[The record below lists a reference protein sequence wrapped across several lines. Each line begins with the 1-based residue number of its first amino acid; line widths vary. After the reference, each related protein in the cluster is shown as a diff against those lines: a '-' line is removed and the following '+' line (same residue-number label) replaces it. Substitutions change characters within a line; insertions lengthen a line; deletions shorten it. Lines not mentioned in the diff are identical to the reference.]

1 MPYTI
6 SGGHGGIQ
14 TQSRMRSS
22 IQFSVIMPTFNQC
35 SFIRR
40 AIKSLMEQAYDNWEL
55 IIINDGSTDETEEF
69 ISDYIK
75 DERVF
80 YIKNMENTGLGHA
93 INQGLE
99 AARYD
104 YIAYLPS
111 DDFYFPNHLQS
122 LAGKLGKENVVLAYS
137 GLQNDTD
144 DTMNHNSFNQTKQI
158 PNGYCMQLVQTAHKK
173 HDDLRWIERNEFV
186 TEDLYL
192 MFWHKLADKGFF
204 VPTNTVSCFWTNH
217 PRQRH
222 IILSEKYGGG
232 LNKYRNYYKPN
243 ITLKVKVSRNKFTD
257 EEELYKDFR
266 ATLPKCKEPL
276 KILIVGELAY
286 YPERIYA
293 LEQAGHILYGLWDPN
308 PMYSFTTV
316 GPLPFGHVRDLSPDN
331 WENEIVEIKPDIIYG
346 LLSSSAVPFVYEVV
360 KRVPQVPYVWCF
372 KEGPSMVLKMGN
384 WEKLIYL
391 YQHASGRIFLNELAE
406 QWYNQFLPTS
416 DAPAMIMD
424 GELPKKDYFKDTFS
438 PKLSDTVGGIHT
450 VVTGRMIGILED
462 DIKTLAQKDIH
473 IHLYTQNYY
482 EGNNREGFVKLA
494 PNHFHVHQHVFADKW
509 TEELSKYDAG
519 WLHCH
524 KSKNG
529 GNMLMTNW
537 DDLNLPARIA
547 TYAAAGLP
555 IILPDN
561 TGNAVASNRIAEKYD
576 IGLAYKDREDLIC
589 LLQEEVKTR
598 KHTNNMLRCRMEF
611 SFDYHVP
618 RLEDFFRSAIRYK
631 KKESHEG
638 QY

>member
-1 MPYTI
+1 MPYII

-14 TQSRMRSS
+14 KRTRMKSS
-22 IQFSVIMPTFNQC
+22 INFSVIMPSFNQC

-40 AIKSLMEQAYDNWEL
+40 AIGSLMAQAYPNWEL
-55 IIINDGSTDETEEF
+55 IIINDGCTDETEVF
-69 ISDYIK
+69 ISDYIN
-75 DERVF
+75 DERIT
-80 YIKNMENTGLGHA
+80 YIMNKQNTGLGHA
-93 INQGLE
+93 INQGID
-99 AARYD
+99 AAKYD

-111 DDFYFPNHLQS
+111 DDFYFPNHLETMAKA
-122 LAGKLGKENVVLAYS
+122 LNRNDVVLAYS

-144 DTMNHNSFNQTKQI
+144 DTMNRNSFNQTKQV

-173 HDDLRWIERNEFV
+173 YDALRWVERDEFI
-186 TEDLYL
+186 TEDFYL
-192 MFWHKLADKGFF
+192 MFWSKLADKGLFM
-204 VPTNTVSCFWTNH
+204 PTNTVSCFWTSH

-222 IILSEKYGGG
+222 KIISEKYGGG
-232 LNKYRNYYKPN
+232 LNKYRNYYKPQVP
-243 ITLKVKVSRNKFTD
+243 LKIKVSRNKFID

-266 ATLPKCKEPL
+266 KETPICKEPL

-308 PMYSFTTV
+308 PMFTFTTV
-316 GPLPFGHVRDLSPDN
+316 GPLPFGHVKDLSSEN
-331 WENEIVEIKPDIIYG
+331 WEKEIAEIKPDIIYS

-360 KRVPQVPYVWCF
+360 RKVPEIPYVWCF

-391 YQHASGRIFLNELAE
+391 YQHAAGRIFLNEIAE
-406 QWYNQFLPTS
+406 QWYKLFLPTS
-416 DAPAMIMD
+416 DTPTLIMD

-450 VVTGRMIGILED
+450 VVTGRMIGVSEE
-462 DIKTLAQKDIH
+462 DIKALAWKDIH

-482 EGNNREGFVKLA
+482 EGNNRENLVKLA
-494 PNHFHVHQHVFADKW
+494 PNHFHVHQHVFADEW
-509 TEELSKYDAG
+509 TEEFSKYDAG

-524 KSKNG
+524 KSNNG
-529 GNMLMTNW
+529 GNMLLTTW
-537 DDLNLPARIA
+537 DDLNLPARIS

-561 TGNAVASNRIAEKYD
+561 TGNTVASNKVAEKYD
-576 IGLAYKDREDLIC
+576 IGLVYKERDELVNI
-589 LLQEEVKTR
+589 LQDEVKTR
-598 KHTNNMLRCRMEF
+598 THTNNMLRCRMEF
-611 SFDYHVP
+611 SFDSHVLRLVEFLRSVIGKKYHG
-618 RLEDFFRSAIRYK
+618 E
-631 KKESHEG
+631 
-638 QY
+638 

>member
-111 DDFYFPNHLQS
+111 DDFYFPDHLETMAKT
-122 LAGKLGKENVVLAYS
+122 LEKDDVVLAYS

-144 DTMNHNSFNQTKQI
+144 DTMNRNSFNQTKQI
-158 PNGYCMQLVQTAHKK
+158 LNGYCMQLVQAAHKK
-173 HDDLRWIERNEFV
+173 YKSLRWAERNEFI
-186 TEDLYL
+186 TEDYYL
-192 MFWHKLADKGFF
+192 MFWNRLAEKGLF
-204 VPTNTVSCFWTNH
+204 VPTNIVSCFWTSH
-217 PRQRH
+217 PHQRH
-222 IILSEKYGGG
+222 KFVSEKYGGG
-232 LNKYRNYYKPN
+232 LNIYRSYYKPHTP
-243 ITLKVKVSRNKFTD
+243 IKVKVSRNKFID
-257 EEELYKDFR
+257 EDELYKDFH
-266 ATLPKCKEPL
+266 AISPKCEKPL
-276 KILIVGELAY
+276 KILVVGELAY

-308 PMYSFTTV
+308 PMYTFTTI
-316 GPLPFGHVRDLSPDN
+316 GPLPFGHVKDLSPDN
-331 WENEIVEIKPDIIYG
+331 WESEIAAIKPDIIYS

-384 WEKLIYL
+384 WKKLIYL
-391 YQHASGRIFLNELAE
+391 YQHASGRIFLNEVAE
-406 QWYNQFLPTS
+406 QWYNQFLPAS
-416 DAPAMIMD
+416 DVPTIIMD
-424 GELPKKDYFKDTFS
+424 GELPKMDYFKKTFS
-438 PKLSDTVGGIHT
+438 PKLSDNIGGIHT
-450 VVTGRMIGILED
+450 VVTGRMIGISED
-462 DIKTLAQKDIH
+462 DIKDLAHKDIH

-482 EGNNREGFVKLA
+482 DGNNRESFVKLA

-509 TEELSKYDAG
+509 TEELSQYDAG

-524 KSKNG
+524 KSING

-561 TGNAVASNRIAEKYD
+561 TGNAVASNMIAEKYGV
-576 IGLAYKDREDLIC
+576 GLVYKDKDDLIC
-589 LLQEEVKTR
+589 LLQDEVKTR
-598 KHTNNMLRCRMEF
+598 RHANNMMKNRMEF

-618 RLEDFFRSAIRYK
+618 RLVKFFRSIIEEA
-631 KKESHEG
+631 SHG
-638 QY
+638 G